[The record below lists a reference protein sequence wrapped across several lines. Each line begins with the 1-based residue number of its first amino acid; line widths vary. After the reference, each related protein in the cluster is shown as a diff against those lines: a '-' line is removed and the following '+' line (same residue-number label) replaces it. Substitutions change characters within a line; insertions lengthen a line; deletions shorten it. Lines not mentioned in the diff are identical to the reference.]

1 MDGHIPY
8 GTRVRVVDAPDDADF
23 EHGAEGVIDDGI
35 DYVGNIPWVRLDDG
49 NRHVIAISELE
60 VIGAA
65 DVEAGVEADVAARYD
80 GLFKFRDVSIRIP
93 MTDAC
98 ADRIVATLLE
108 HLADAE

>member
-8 GTRVRVVDAPDDADF
+8 GTRVRVIHAPDDTDY
-23 EHGAEGVIDDGI
+23 ERGAEGVIDDGI
-35 DYVGNIPWVRLDDG
+35 DYVGSIPWVRLDDG
-49 NRHVIAISELE
+49 NRYVIGIRDLE
-60 VIGAA
+60 VIGA
-65 DVEAGVEADVAARYD
+65 ADVAARYD

-98 ADRIVATLLE
+98 ADRIVATLLG